1 MSVTLLLFSC
11 RWCFQIRGIA
21 AKARGDLSFVV
32 ELEELGCVTLMPFS
46 HLLPSQQVQLFMEAD
61 MEVPSFICQ
70 GKELRNTGYV
80 GEQAAA
86 AMQVWTVQEWSFGQ
100 RLHLLLLF

>member
-1 MSVTLLLFSC
+1 L
-11 RWCFQIRGIA
+11 QIRGIA
-21 AKARGDLSFVV
+21 SKVRGDLSFVL

-61 MEVPSFICQ
+61 MEVPSFIYQ

-80 GEQAAA
+80 GQEAAA
-86 AMQVWTVQEWSFGQ
+86 AMQVGTRPLQSDRACACAFGCC
-100 RLHLLLLF
+100 RNARVSA